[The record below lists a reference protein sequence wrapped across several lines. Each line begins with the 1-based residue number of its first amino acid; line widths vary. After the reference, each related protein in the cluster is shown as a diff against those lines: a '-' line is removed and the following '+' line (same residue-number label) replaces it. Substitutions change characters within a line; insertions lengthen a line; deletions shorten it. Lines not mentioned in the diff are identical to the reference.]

1 MQDLLETALPTK
13 KLSVLDHGFVELID
27 TLGDD
32 LTVVNAARVS
42 FGKRKTE
49 LDEGDKKLI
58 TYLAR
63 HEHWSPF
70 RHVQLQ
76 FHCKVPEFV
85 ARQWYKH
92 VVGIAYTD
100 GASVDHAWNEIS
112 LRYVDASEFQFYEP
126 YSPHLGNPHLGS
138 PPVSAPHLGSL
149 ETVTEQALG
158 FRQQSANNKQA
169 STDDVVPDTDQ
180 QLRQAYRKHG
190 EQALA
195 LYQQLLEAGV
205 AREQARG
212 VLPLS
217 IYTEFYWT
225 ASLQALVNFIRLRQ
239 HPGAQ
244 YEIRLYADALE
255 QLVKQVVPVS
265 YAGLLQG

>member
-1 MQDLLETALPTK
+1 MEQTVTDAQQDFLQQGQSK
-13 KLSVLDHGFVELID
+13 KIELLDHGFVELVD
-27 TLGDD
+27 ALGSD

-49 LDEGDKKLI
+49 LDAKDEKLI
-58 TYLAR
+58 NFLAK

-76 FHCKVPEFV
+76 FHCRVPEFI

-92 VVGIAYTD
+92 VVGIAYTE

-112 LRYVDASEFQFYEP
+112 LRYVDASGFQFYEP
-126 YSPHLGNPHLGS
+126 S
-138 PPVSAPHLGSL
+138 
-149 ETVTEQALG
+149 G
-158 FRQQSANNKQA
+158 FRQQSENNKQA
-169 STDDVVPDTDQ
+169 SLDDTVADPDNR
-180 QLRQAYRKHG
+180 LKEAYEHQCQ
-190 EQALA
+190 QALR
-195 LYQQLLEAGV
+195 LYHELINSGV

-225 ASLQALVNFIRLRQ
+225 ASLQALTNFIRLRKHQ
-239 HPGAQ
+239 GAQ
-244 YEIRLYADALE
+244 YEIRLYAEALE
-255 QLVKQVVPVS
+255 RLTELVVPVS
-265 YAGLLQG
+265 YRALLTN